1 VLSPREAHEAPAPI
15 GQKAQPAA
23 AGGSRKAAKAVTTMP
38 PASHPGGHFFDHFEN
53 EPRRAHIGRMA
64 REKYE
69 SMLRCPMCGRTGL
82 ADMSDD
88 KSHKIGDYDARVEA
102 VTQGFEIKGKDA
114 ICSACQVS
122 AL

>member
-1 VLSPREAHEAPAPI
+1 LW
-15 GQKAQPAA
+15 Q
-23 AGGSRKAAKAVTTMP
+23 GSAL
-38 PASHPGGHFFDHFEN
+38 EN
-53 EPRRAHIGRMA
+53 DRVRAHIGRMA

-88 KSHKIGDYDARVEA
+88 KSHKTGDYDTRVES

>member
-1 VLSPREAHEAPAPI
+1 MRQS
-15 GQKAQPAA
+15 AA
-23 AGGSRKAAKAVTTMP
+23 L
-38 PASHPGGHFFDHFEN
+38 EN
-53 EPRRAHIGRMA
+53 DRLRAHIGRMA

-69 SMLRCPMCGRTGL
+69 SLLRCPRCGRTGL

-88 KSHKIGDYDARVEA
+88 KSSKIGDYDTRVEA
-102 VTQGFEIKGKDA
+102 VTQGFEIKGKDV

>member
-1 VLSPREAHEAPAPI
+1 LWQGYAL
-15 GQKAQPAA
+15 
-23 AGGSRKAAKAVTTMP
+23 
-38 PASHPGGHFFDHFEN
+38 EN
-53 EPRRAHIGRMA
+53 DPVRAHIGRMA

-69 SMLRCPMCGRTGL
+69 SLLRCPICDRTGL

-88 KSHKIGDYDARVEA
+88 KSHKTGDYDTRIES
-102 VTQGFEIKGKDA
+102 VTQGFEIKDKDV